1 MEIRFCDI
9 CNQSISK
16 AHFDEGRAVLRADGG
31 ACVVSTAPGE
41 ALAPGRERVDRWAP
55 AAIAILFA
63 TALAWFAVD
72 RAERAERDRVRE
84 RTIGARRNE
93 ALLEDLRREFAS
105 AEQSRSLLEAAL
117 VAELNGVRDEGREG
131 RVRLEQM
138 DVAGQRLIGEL
149 ETQLAELGSRP
160 GGEAQGAARIDALA
174 ASVAS
179 LGERLEELRAEL
191 RAALA
196 GSGSS
201 GGGAADGERDGDE
214 PWIARLSDP
223 DPLVRWNAVDQ
234 LSRGA
239 DPALAGSLV
248 ALLTDPDLLVRVAT
262 ARALGMLGNLA
273 AAPGLIGALEDTQPA
288 VREAAVLSLRSL
300 SGRSFR
306 FDPVGAEV
314 DRARRVDDWRD
325 WWEREGGSTGGR

>member
-31 ACVVSTAPGE
+31 ACVVSSAPGE
-41 ALAPGRERVDRWAP
+41 ALARERPRFDRWAP
-55 AAIAILFA
+55 AAVAILFA

-72 RAERAERDRVRE
+72 RVERAERDSVRE
-84 RTIGARRNE
+84 RTIGTRRNA

-105 AEQSRSLLEAAL
+105 AEQSRSLLESAL
-117 VAELNGVRDEGREG
+117 VAELNRLRDEGREG
-131 RVRLEQM
+131 RVRLEQL

-149 ETQLAELGSRP
+149 ETQLADLGTRP
-160 GGEAQGAARIDALA
+160 GGEPPGAMGSEALA
-174 ASVAS
+174 ASVTS
-179 LGERLEELRAEL
+179 LGERLEELRGEL

-196 GSGSS
+196 APGSS
-201 GGGAADGERDGDE
+201 DAAGGSEAGAV

-262 ARALGMLGNLA
+262 ARALGMLGNLE

-306 FDPVGAEV
+306 FDPVGAEAE
-314 DRARRVDDWRD
+314 RARRVDDWRD
-325 WWEREGGSTGGR
+325 WWKREGGSTGGR